1 MSRPPP
7 RAQEPGRSR
16 HGPPTSHGDE
26 GRVRLRFRA
35 GGLWRSWF
43 SDFHGRGPNLRRNTE
58 RSIAPVWNA
67 PPVPAG
73 AAAPRRL
80 SAAGLWQRDAVRE
93 QLRAFLV
100 HERESRDP
108 VAPAHCAQTSPRRLI
123 QTSRKQSRASRTVR
137 GAALGVPAQVR
148 SDGVSSFGVSCSGC
162 HDTPKLTACPP
173 PSLPYKV
180 DTSRPS
186 LRTNWTRL
194 VPLQR
199 DTPKLTACPL
209 RGGLSGCR
217 DTAAL
222 IFGRSGSLGAVDAA
236 TRHAAGRQRARAR
249 GAPAIRG
256 PAPLDLSGVAVRHD
270 VRQPRR

>member
-1 MSRPPP
+1 M
-7 RAQEPGRSR
+7 
-16 HGPPTSHGDE
+16 
-26 GRVRLRFRA
+26 RLRFRA

-162 HDTPKLTACPP
+162 HDTPKLTACP
-173 PSLPYKV
+173 
-180 DTSRPS
+180 
-186 LRTNWTRL
+186 
-194 VPLQR
+194 
-199 DTPKLTACPL
+199 L

-249 GAPAIRG
+249 GTPAIRG